1 MVNITETALR
11 DRMVSQ
17 LKELEL
23 TTREAVAYT
32 ALLSH
37 PNVTASTLCKETS
50 IPDSKIYYALD
61 GLLRKGMIKV
71 QQGNPN
77 LYSPVPPKEAISNLK
92 QQLSD
97 KMNEKFKEAD
107 VLAERL
113 TPLYDTA
120 EKPEEMEIAYIIR
133 GQRNIVN
140 RMKSLI
146 ETAAK
151 EVTVFIPNKVLFNEI
166 KEALN
171 KAVDRQVKVNLAVT
185 PEVNETDGIANFG
198 EVRLLC
204 CVLGLLISD
213 MKTLLTLTNWTDEI
227 AVVTQDQNLMRVCR
241 DYYDN
246 PACCTQIEG
255 TDQSSHQRRKH

>member
-1 MVNITETALR
+1 MVNATEATLR
-11 DRMVSQ
+11 DRMISQ

-23 TTREAVAYT
+23 TTSEAAAYV
-32 ALLSH
+32 ALLTH
-37 PNVTASTLCKETS
+37 PNITASTLCKETS

-61 GLLRKGMIKV
+61 ALLRKGMIKI

-77 LYSPVPPKEAISNLK
+77 LYSPVPPKEAINNIK

-97 KMNEKFKEAD
+97 KLNEKLKEAD
-107 VLAERL
+107 VLTERL
-113 TPLYDTA
+113 APLYETA
-120 EKPEEMEIAYIIR
+120 EKPEELEIAYIIR

-146 ETAAK
+146 DTAAK
-151 EVTVFIPNKVLFNEI
+151 EVTVFIPNKALFNEI

-171 KAVDRQVKVNLAVT
+171 KAVGRQVKVNVAVT
-185 PEVNETDGIANFG
+185 PEVYETEDLANFG
-198 EVRLLC
+198 QTRLLC

-213 MKTLLTLTNWTDEI
+213 MKTLLTLTNWTNEI

-246 PACCTQIEG
+246 PACCTQIEN
-255 TDQSSHQRRKH
+255 TAQSSRQKRKH

>member
-1 MVNITETALR
+1 LVNAAETALR
-11 DRMVSQ
+11 DRIVSQ
-17 LKELEL
+17 LKELDL
-23 TTREAVAYT
+23 TTSEAAAYVS
-32 ALLSH
+32 LLTH
-37 PNVTASTLCKETS
+37 PNTTAGTLCKETS

-61 GLLRKGMIKV
+61 GLSKKGMITV

-77 LYSPVPPKEAISNLK
+77 LYNPVPPKEAISSLK

-107 VLAERL
+107 MLAERL

-120 EKPEEMEIAYIIR
+120 EKPEELEIAYIIR

-146 ETAAK
+146 ETATK
-151 EVTVFIPNKVLFNEI
+151 EVTVFIPNKALFNEI
-166 KEALN
+166 KEALRQ
-171 KAVDRQVKVNLAVT
+171 AVERRVKVNLAVT
-185 PEVNETDGIANFG
+185 PEVNETEAIANFG
-198 EVRLLC
+198 EVRRLC

-213 MKTLLTLTNWTDEI
+213 MKTLLTLTNWTNEI
-227 AVVTQDQNLMRVCR
+227 AVVTQDQNLMRICR

-246 PACCTQIEG
+246 PACCTQIEN
-255 TDQSSHQRRKH
+255 TPQSSHQKRKH

>member
-1 MVNITETALR
+1 
-11 DRMVSQ
+11 MVSQ

-32 ALLSH
+32 TLLSH
-37 PNVTASTLCKETS
+37 PNITASTLCKETS
-50 IPDSKIYYALD
+50 IPDSKIYYVLD
-61 GLLRKGMIKV
+61 GLLRKGMIAV

-77 LYSPVPPKEAISNLK
+77 HYSAVPPKEAINNLK

-97 KMNEKFKEAD
+97 RMNEKFREAD

-120 EKPEEMEIAYIIR
+120 EKPEEIEIAYIIR

-146 ETAAK
+146 ETATK
-151 EVTVFIPNKVLFNEI
+151 EVTVFIPNRDLFNEI

-171 KAVDRQVKVNLAVT
+171 KAVNRRVKVNLAVT
-185 PEVNETDGIANFG
+185 PEVYETEAIADLG

-213 MKTLLTLTNWTDEI
+213 MKTLLTLTNWTNEI
-227 AVVTQDQNLMRVCR
+227 AVVTQDQNLMRICR

-246 PACCTQIEG
+246 PQCCTQIEK
-255 TDQSSHQRRKH
+255 TAQNSFKKRKPQRH

>member
-1 MVNITETALR
+1 MVNATETALR
-11 DRMVSQ
+11 DRIVSQ

-23 TTREAVAYT
+23 TTSEAAAYV
-32 ALLSH
+32 ALLTY
-37 PNVTASTLCKETS
+37 PNITASTLCKETS

-77 LYSPVPPKEAISNLK
+77 LYNPVPPKEAISNLK

-97 KMNEKFKEAD
+97 KINEKFKEAD

-113 TPLYDTA
+113 TPIYDTA
-120 EKPEEMEIAYIIR
+120 EKPEELEIAYIIR

-146 ETAAK
+146 ETAVK
-151 EVTVFIPNKVLFNEI
+151 EVTVFIPNKALFNEI
-166 KEALN
+166 KEALK
-171 KAVDRQVKVNLAVT
+171 KAVDRQVKVNLALT
-185 PEVNETDGIANFG
+185 PETYETEDLANFG

-213 MKTLLTLTNWTDEI
+213 MKTLLTLTNWTNEI

-246 PACCTQIEG
+246 PSCCTQIEN
-255 TDQSSHQRRKH
+255 TDQSSHQKRRH